1 MTTGLQPT
9 VFTVDW
15 ADPAN
20 LKVARQAWTGLF
32 WARGRGL
39 LWVAGVCLVLAGL
52 FLTGGNRLFAALL
65 GLIALIA
72 AAVLGAVYLSFQRR
86 ASENAQLS
94 GRALY
99 RLDQQGLHVQ
109 IERQSAD
116 YAWEAVSRVI
126 EHRDYL
132 GLIMQGGALITI
144 PKRGLP
150 IPAEVWFGSIP
161 AYGR

>member
-1 MTTGLQPT
+1 MSSPLQPT

-20 LKVARQAWTGLF
+20 AKVARQAHMGLF
-32 WARGRGL
+32 WSRARRL
-39 LWVAGVCLVLAGL
+39 AWVAAVCVVLAAL
-52 FLTGGNRLFAALL
+52 FFVGGTRGFAVLLLLL
-65 GLIALIA
+65 GVIAGAILGIGYLA
-72 AAVLGAVYLSFQRR
+72 AQRR
-86 ASENAQLS
+86 ANEQAIVS

-109 IERQSAD
+109 IDRQSAD
-116 YAWEAVSRVI
+116 YAWDAVARVI

-132 GLIMQGGALITI
+132 GLIMRGGYLMTI